1 MASAL
6 PAALEVQPQRAVAAD
21 GEALLQA
28 ERARLLAFA
37 EKVVDAAGVGM
48 QAPARRRVDER
59 AHTPPGADAVAV
71 LEVVVRA
78 HCRFPQRIEEGMA
91 AAGPRGA
98 GAAVQAGDERLAA
111 VLEEGAVPASRHAP
125 GARLEEIVARGE
137 RQDVDRYEALDARG
151 AVVVVPERHV
161 EELDLRAAH
170 IARVRVDHVVVARP
184 QLEFLKRPA
193 VTLADAQAGARG
205 AV

>member
-6 PAALEVQPQRAVAAD
+6 PAALDIEAQRAVAAD

-28 ERARLLAFA
+28 ERARLLVFA
-37 EKVVDAAGVGM
+37 EKVVDAAGVGV

-71 LEVVVRA
+71 LEVVVRS
-78 HCRFPQRIEEGMA
+78 HCRFGQAVEQRMAA

-98 GAAVQAGDERLAA
+98 GAAVQAGDEWLAA

-125 GARLEEIVARGE
+125 GSRLEEIVARGE
-137 RQDVDRYEALDARG
+137 RQDVDRYEALAARG

-161 EELDLRAAH
+161 EELDLRAADV
-170 IARVRVDHVVVARP
+170 AGVRVGHAVVGRP
-184 QLEFLKRPA
+184 QLEFLKPPPA
-193 VTLADAQAGARG
+193 ALAET
-205 AV
+205 